1 MDFALGLGFCIQPSA
16 RNPGGARRVESLP
29 LWAQVSALFIL
40 LLLSAF
46 FSISE
51 TSMMALNRHRLSHL
65 VRKGRRGAK
74 LATELLGQTENLL
87 GTILLGNNVANTALT
102 AIVTS
107 LAISHFGNNDRV
119 VLVASSIVAL
129 LIIIFCEITPKIFGA
144 TYPERI
150 ALPASVVLK
159 ALMKLAAP
167 FVWTVNLIVRGL
179 LLMFG
184 VRTAGGQETR
194 LSPEELRTIVLD
206 SGHFMPHK
214 HRSILLNLFDLE
226 HITVDDVM
234 VPRSRIEAL
243 DIDATEKHLREQ
255 LITCYHN
262 KMPVYEGEINRVVGV
277 LHVRRALGL
286 LQREAFDAAELREV
300 LTEPYFIPSG
310 TPVFKQLQFFQ
321 ENRQRLGMV
330 VDEYGE
336 VLGLVTLEDI
346 IEEIVGEF
354 TTTGPGRDSGL
365 EWEDDDTVMLEGTA
379 ILREI
384 NRRLGTRLPL
394 DGPRTLNGLLL
405 EALQELPEAD
415 VSVRFGNVV
424 AEITQIENR
433 TIRSVRLHRLAH
445 PAEARHGHTGA

>member
-1 MDFALGLGFCIQPSA
+1 
-16 RNPGGARRVESLP
+16 VESLP
-29 LWAQVSALFIL
+29 LWAQLAALFVL
-40 LLLSAF
+40 LLVSAF

-65 VRKGRRGAK
+65 VRKGKRSAK
-74 LATELLGQTENLL
+74 LATELLGQTEKLL

-102 AIVTS
+102 AIVTA

-119 VLVASSIVAL
+119 VLIASTVVAL
-129 LIIIFCEITPKIFGA
+129 LIIVFCEITPKVFGA

-150 ALPASVVLK
+150 ALPASIVLK
-159 ALMKLAAP
+159 VLMKISAP
-167 FVWTVNLIVRGL
+167 IVWAVNLVVRGL
-179 LLMFG
+179 LRLFG
-184 VRTAGGQETR
+184 VQTGAGQETR
-194 LSPEELRTIVLD
+194 LSPEELRHIVLD
-206 SGHFMPHK
+206 SGQFMPHK

-234 VPRSRIEAL
+234 APRKRIEAL
-243 DIDATEKHLREQ
+243 NIATAEAELREQ
-255 LITCYHN
+255 LTTCYHN
-262 KMPVYEGEINRVVGV
+262 KLPVYEGEINRVVGM

-286 LQREAFDAAELREV
+286 LQRESFDAADVREV
-300 LTEPYFIPSG
+300 LTDPYFIPSG

-346 IEEIVGEF
+346 IEEIIGEF
-354 TTTGPGRDSGL
+354 TTTGPGRDTGL
-365 EWEDDDTVMLEGTA
+365 AWDARGAVMLEGTA
-379 ILREI
+379 VLREV
-384 NRRLGTRLPL
+384 NRRLGTHFPL

-405 EALQELPEAD
+405 EALRELPEAD
-415 VSVRFGNVV
+415 VSVRFGDVV

-433 TIRSVRLHRLAH
+433 TIRSVRLHRLAEH
-445 PAEARHGHTGA
+445 ATREPGHEAR

>member
-1 MDFALGLGFCIQPSA
+1 M
-16 RNPGGARRVESLP
+16 ESLP
-29 LWAQVSALFIL
+29 LWAQLSALFVL
-40 LLLSAF
+40 LLISAF

-74 LATELLGQTENLL
+74 LATELLGQTEKLL

-119 VLVASSIVAL
+119 VLIASSAVAL
-129 LIIIFCEITPKIFGA
+129 MIIIFCEITPKVFGA

-159 ALMKLAAP
+159 ALMKIAAP
-167 FVWTVNLIVRGL
+167 FVWAVNLIVRGL
-179 LLMFG
+179 LLIFG
-184 VRTAGGQETR
+184 VRTGAGPETR

-206 SGHFMPHK
+206 SGQFMPHK

-243 DIDATEKHLREQ
+243 NLATTESELREQ

-286 LQREAFDAAELREV
+286 LQHESFDAAELREV
-300 LTEPYFIPSG
+300 LSEPYFIPSA

-354 TTTGPGRDSGL
+354 TTTSPGRDSAL
-365 EWEDDDTVMLEGTA
+365 SWDSNDTVMLEGTA
-379 ILREI
+379 ILREV
-384 NRRLGTRLPL
+384 NRRLGTRFPL

-405 EALQELPEAD
+405 ETLQELPEAD
-415 VSVRFGNVV
+415 VSVRFDNVV

-433 TIRSVRLHRLAH
+433 TIRSVRLHRLRRQGDAGH
-445 PAEARHGHTGA
+445 GPAGA

>member
-1 MDFALGLGFCIQPSA
+1 M
-16 RNPGGARRVESLP
+16 ESLP
-29 LWAQVSALFIL
+29 LWAQLSALFVL

-65 VRKGRRGAK
+65 VNKGRRGAK
-74 LATELLGQTENLL
+74 LATELLGQTEKLL

-119 VLVASSIVAL
+119 VLMASTVVAL
-129 LIIIFCEITPKIFGA
+129 LIIIFCEITPKVFGA

-150 ALPASVVLK
+150 ALPASGVLK
-159 ALMKLAAP
+159 ALMTIAAP
-167 FVWTVNLIVRGL
+167 FVWAVNLIVRVL
-179 LLMFG
+179 LLAIG
-184 VRTAGGQETR
+184 VRTGAGPETR
-194 LSPEELRTIVLD
+194 LSTEELRTIVLD
-206 SGHFMPHK
+206 SGQFMPHK

-234 VPRSRIEAL
+234 APRSRIEAL
-243 DIDATEKHLREQ
+243 NLDATEAELRDQ
-255 LITCYHN
+255 LTTCYHN
-262 KMPVYEGEINRVVGV
+262 KMPVYEGEINRVVGM
-277 LHVRRALGL
+277 LHIRRALSL
-286 LQREAFDAAELREV
+286 LQRESFNSADIREV
-300 LTEPYFIPSG
+300 LSEPYFIPSG

-354 TTTGPGRDSGL
+354 TTTGPGRDTGL
-365 EWEDDDTVMLEGTA
+365 EWEEDDTVMLEGTA

-384 NRRLGTRLPL
+384 NRRLGTRFPV

-415 VSVRFGNVV
+415 VSVRFGNVI

-433 TIRSVRLHRLAH
+433 TIRSVRLHRLGRQG
-445 PAEARHGHTGA
+445 EVGHGQDGHGQAGA

>member
-1 MDFALGLGFCIQPSA
+1 M
-16 RNPGGARRVESLP
+16 ESLP
-29 LWAQVSALFIL
+29 LWAQLAALFVL
-40 LLLSAF
+40 LLVSAF

-65 VRKGRRGAK
+65 VRKGKRSAK
-74 LATELLGQTENLL
+74 LATELLGQTEKLL

-102 AIVTS
+102 AIVTA

-119 VLVASSIVAL
+119 VLIASTVVAL
-129 LIIIFCEITPKIFGA
+129 LIIVFCEITPKVFGA

-150 ALPASVVLK
+150 ALPASIVLK
-159 ALMKLAAP
+159 VLMKISAP
-167 FVWTVNLIVRGL
+167 IVWAVNLVVRGL
-179 LLMFG
+179 LRLFG
-184 VRTAGGQETR
+184 VQTGAGQETR
-194 LSPEELRTIVLD
+194 LSPEELRHIVLD
-206 SGHFMPHK
+206 SGQFMPHK

-234 VPRSRIEAL
+234 APRKRIEAL
-243 DIDATEKHLREQ
+243 NIATAEAELREQ
-255 LITCYHN
+255 LTTCYHN
-262 KMPVYEGEINRVVGV
+262 KLPVYEGEINRVVGM

-286 LQREAFDAAELREV
+286 LQRESFDAADVREV
-300 LTEPYFIPSG
+300 LTDPYFIPSG

-346 IEEIVGEF
+346 IEEIIGEF
-354 TTTGPGRDSGL
+354 TTTGPGRDTGL
-365 EWEDDDTVMLEGTA
+365 AWDARGAVMLEGTA
-379 ILREI
+379 VLREV
-384 NRRLGTRLPL
+384 NRRLGTHFPL

-405 EALQELPEAD
+405 EALRELPEAD
-415 VSVRFGNVV
+415 VSVRFGDVV

-433 TIRSVRLHRLAH
+433 TIRSVRLHRLAEH
-445 PAEARHGHTGA
+445 ATREPGHEAR